1 MLGSFNFNS
10 WYFFIRQYIRN
21 TQLRI
26 ADETSLTR
34 WHFAIVII
42 EKGKRF
48 YTLSSCRVIIKS
60 WIILQFTVLV
70 ELINV
75 SSCSP
80 FTEWS
85 LSLSLSLSL
94 SSSIATALSGEFERE
109 IKNSSRVDYYW
120 QNRGLQKWSSNAPF

>member
-10 WYFFIRQYIRN
+10 WYFFIRQYIHN

-26 ADETSLTR
+26 TNETSLTR

-75 SSCSP
+75 SSCSSL
-80 FTEWS
+80 TEWS

-94 SSSIATALSGEFERE
+94 VLNCNCVVGRIRTRNKKF
-109 IKNSSRVDYYW
+109 KSRRLLLAESRSAKMI
-120 QNRGLQKWSSNAPF
+120 Q